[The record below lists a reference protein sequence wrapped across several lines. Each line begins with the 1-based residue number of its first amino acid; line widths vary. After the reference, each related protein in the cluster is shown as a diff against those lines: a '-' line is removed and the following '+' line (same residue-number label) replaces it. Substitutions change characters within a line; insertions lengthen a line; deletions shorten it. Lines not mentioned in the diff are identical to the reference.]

1 MENIVRTLK
10 FYSEEKTRLEAELN
24 KLHRENDQLI
34 GHKNPS
40 QKIQHHLKIKEEN
53 NRLKEENFKLQ
64 EELRR
69 KTDILIKKGI

>member
-10 FYSEEKTRLEAELN
+10 FYSENEIRSWIEQTAQRKWPTYWS
-24 KLHRENDQLI
+24 Q
-34 GHKNPS
+34 NPS